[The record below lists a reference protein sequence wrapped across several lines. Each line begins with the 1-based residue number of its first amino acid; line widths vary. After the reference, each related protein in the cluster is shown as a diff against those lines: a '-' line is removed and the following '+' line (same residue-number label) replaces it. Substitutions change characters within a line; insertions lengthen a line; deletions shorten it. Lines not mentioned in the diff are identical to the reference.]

1 MNEFWDKI
9 YWGNPVKDWA
19 ITIGGILLGFI
30 IIRLFKR
37 IALKWLRNWSKK
49 TVTTLDDFIVSAVEK
64 TLIPITYFLVVYL
77 MLQNLVFPQR
87 VDNIIHIALLL
98 GVTFFVLQLITRII
112 QYFVLGVLKHQD
124 DGEVKQKQARGLLVI
139 VNIAVWIFGIV
150 FLLSN
155 FGYDVTSIIA
165 GLGIGGIAIALAAQA
180 VLGDLFSY
188 FVILFDRPF
197 EIGDFIIVG
206 DEMGVVEYIGIKTT
220 RLRTLSGEQ
229 LVCANKDLTD
239 SRVHNFKRM
248 EKRRIVFSV
257 GVTYQTTSAQLEKI
271 PGMVKEIVEKNENVI
286 FDRGHFANFG
296 DSSLNFE
303 FVYYLLSADYN
314 IFMDTQQRVLLGI
327 YNAFEKEQI
336 EFAYPTQT
344 IFFDPD
350 NAKTIL
356 QRGATGEKSS

>member
-1 MNEFWDKI
+1 MNDFWSRI
-9 YWGNPVKDWA
+9 YWGNSVQDWA
-19 ITIGGILLGFI
+19 ITIGGIIVGII
-30 IIRLFKR
+30 IIRLFKQV
-37 IALKWLRNWSKK
+37 ALTRLEKWSARTAS
-49 TVTTLDDFIVSAVEK
+49 TLDDFIVAAIEK
-64 TLIPITYFLVVYL
+64 TIIPVVYIL
-77 MLQNLVFPQR
+77 LVYIMLQHLEFSQR

-98 GVTFFVLQLITRII
+98 SVTFFVLQLITRVI

-124 DGEVKQKQARGLLVI
+124 DGELKQKQARGLLVI
-139 VNIAVWIFGIV
+139 VKIAVWIFGLV

-155 FGYDVTSIIA
+155 LGYNVTSIVA

-248 EKRRIVFSV
+248 EKRRVVFSV
-257 GVTYQTTSAQLEKI
+257 GVTYQTPAHLLEQI
-271 PGMVKEIVEKNENVI
+271 PGIVKRLVEQNQNVT
-286 FDRGHFANFG
+286 FDRGHFASFG

-303 FVYYLLSADYN
+303 FVYYLQSADYN
-314 IFMDTQQRVLLGI
+314 IYMDTQQNILLGM
-327 YNAFEKEQI
+327 YNEFAKAGI

-344 IFFDPD
+344 IFFDPK
-350 NAKTIL
+350 NVGAIMNPMAAK
-356 QRGATGEKSS
+356 Q